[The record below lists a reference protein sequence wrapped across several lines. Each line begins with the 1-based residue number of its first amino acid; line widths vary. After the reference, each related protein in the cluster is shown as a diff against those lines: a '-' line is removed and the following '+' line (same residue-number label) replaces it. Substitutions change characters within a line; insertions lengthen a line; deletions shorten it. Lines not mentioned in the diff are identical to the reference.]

1 MRLKIAKAYNIMRLK
16 LLVKEGGL
24 PDVKEGGT
32 LRLRKGPPKFTLA
45 LGWAKKGKIKDGHN
59 IISWV
64 FPKTVDSARVRRV
77 DSDPTSFQKPKK
89 LFVPRIGIL

>member
-1 MRLKIAKAYNIMRLK
+1 MRLK

-64 FPKTVDSARVRRV
+64 FPKTVDSARGLRP
-77 DSDPTSFQKPKK
+77 DEFSETQKIICSQNWNTLNRNEFDES
-89 LFVPRIGIL
+89 LFKY